1 MMANSKCPTCGRFP
15 DGHDCCHSC
24 ICTPDCVAYKLER
37 SEEVRRLRV
46 EAQHMLNA
54 VTFATPMN
62 MGGTE
67 AEPNMCYPARVP
79 VAFVTGFRAALAE
92 TAQEESCVART
103 AGGKKV

>member
-1 MMANSKCPTCGRFP
+1 MMANSKRPTCGRFP

-24 ICTPDCVAYKLER
+24 ICTPDCVAYK
-37 SEEVRRLRV
+37 LRV

-79 VAFVTGFRAALAE
+79 IGFVTGLRAALAE
-92 TAQEESCVART
+92 TAQEEE
-103 AGGKKV
+103 K